1 MIWDGIISIDRRGEK
16 PLSGMKQLCEW
27 KSEKTAAVLSERTVM
42 GIYLV
47 YSSVSAMTVWDDGK
61 KLFPITKWQQYSSR
75 RTGLWPI
82 IERILQM
89 YPKHKKWHCLFAAVP
104 F

>member
-1 MIWDGIISIDRRGEK
+1 MIWDGIISIDRHGEK

-27 KSEKTAAVLSERTVM
+27 KSEKMAAVLSGRTVM
-42 GIYLV
+42 GIYLAS
-47 YSSVSAMTVWDDGK
+47 SSVSAMTVWDDGK

-89 YPKHKKWHCLFAAVP
+89 YPKHKK
-104 F
+104 